1 MVKIKIAAAL
11 ILPLAFVCSIASAQE
26 RQSGAS
32 ARESAPAQAS
42 PPSQTQS
49 QPEGNGS
56 YAPYVTQ
63 PEKAV
68 SPQGGVTDVL
78 PEGCGTPPPV
88 PKDEVYGPYVP
99 YTGPLLGKVPKCQIV
114 ETPPVTDTPAD
125 TNSSKRIPPPQTQP
139 QQEVFGPYVPYV
151 PSTQGAGF
159 TPSPVSVQLGDSTPK
174 IAPPQREVTDVL
186 PKASYSP
193 NDQMAHRGVT
203 HPDFSSP
210 AQPESSAPIVTPPLE
225 PAKPASSELALGTSP
240 APASGAEG
248 FIRSVPV
255 PPAPKVIPPDRPFR
269 NIIIGF
275 KGDTLGAGIEIATP
289 VSRTLYLRSSFNML
303 AFDYPFSIHGVNYN
317 ARLHFKSSGTT
328 LDWYPNHHGF
338 RISPGILWV
347 KNTLD
352 APASVGPGQVFK
364 LSTQTFLNSVD
375 DPVNGYASVVYPH
388 TIAPMVLFGF
398 RNTVPHTSGHL
409 TIPVEF
415 GVAYTGAPKINV
427 ALNGTACSTD
437 GCFSFDSNADAQKF
451 LKQEVQNLNDDLR
464 YLPVY
469 PILSVGVALH
479 F

>member
-1 MVKIKIAAAL
+1 MVQMKIAAAL
-11 ILPLAFVCSIASAQE
+11 ILPLAFICSLASAQE
-26 RQSGAS
+26 QQSGA
-32 ARESAPAQAS
+32 AAKESAATAA
-42 PPSQTQS
+42 PSQLQAQPQQDNSGSSVPYVS
-49 QPEGNGS
+49 QPEKNVSSQGS
-56 YAPYVTQ
+56 
-63 PEKAV
+63 
-68 SPQGGVTDVL
+68 VTDVL
-78 PEGCGTPPPV
+78 PDSCAPPTPS
-88 PKDEVYGPYVP
+88 KDEVYGPYVP
-99 YTGPLLGKVPKCQIV
+99 YTGPLLGRVPKCQVV
-114 ETPPVTDTPAD
+114 ETSSATDTSAD
-125 TNSSKRIPPPQTQP
+125 ANSSKRIVPPQTQ
-139 QQEVFGPYVPYV
+139 QKQEVYGPYVPYV
-151 PSTQGAGF
+151 PSSQGAGF

-174 IAPPQREVTDVL
+174 VALPQPEVTDVL

-193 NDQMAHRGVT
+193 NETAHRGVT

-210 AQPESSAPIVTPPLE
+210 AQPESPAIVTPPLE
-225 PAKPASSELALGTSP
+225 PAKPASTDLALGPNP
-240 APASGAEG
+240 APAPGGEG
-248 FIRSVPV
+248 FIRTIPA
-255 PPAPKVIPPDRPFR
+255 PPTPKVIPPDRPFR

-289 VSRTLYLRSSFNML
+289 VSRTIYLRSSFNML
-303 AFDYPFSIHGVNYN
+303 AFDYPFTIHGVNYD

-352 APASVGPGQVFK
+352 APASVGPGQIFK

-388 TIAPMVLFGF
+388 SFAPMVLFGF
-398 RNTVPHTSGHL
+398 RNTIPHTSGHL

-427 ALNGTACSTD
+427 VLDGTACTTD

-451 LKQEVQNLNDDLR
+451 LKQEVQNLNNDLG
-464 YLPVY
+464 YFPVY
-469 PILSVGVALH
+469 PILSVGVAFH